1 MDLRVAQSIAASGMP
16 VLHISGEIDL
26 ATVPTLHAA
35 LHRLVND
42 HPGDVV
48 AVDLDGVLALDD
60 AGLGLLLGGAANAR
74 ERRGDV
80 VIVCSDERLLARFA
94 LTRLDQAVDI
104 RPSLTGWRP

>member
-1 MDLRVAQSIAASGMP
+1 MDLRVAHRVAAGGMP
-16 VLHISGEIDL
+16 VLHVSGEIDL
-26 ATVPTLHAA
+26 STVPTFHAA

-42 HPGDVV
+42 HPAAVV

-60 AGLGLLLGGAANAR
+60 VGLGLLLGGAAKAR
-74 ERRGDV
+74 ERQGDI

-104 RPSLTGWRP
+104 RPSLTG